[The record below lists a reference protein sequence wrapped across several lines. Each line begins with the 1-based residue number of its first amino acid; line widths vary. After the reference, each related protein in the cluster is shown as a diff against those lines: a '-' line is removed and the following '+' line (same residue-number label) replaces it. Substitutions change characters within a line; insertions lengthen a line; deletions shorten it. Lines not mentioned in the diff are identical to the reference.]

1 MESVK
6 PPRTGIRI
14 GIGLQVVSVI
24 AIYAMAN
31 YLGFFHYERRDFSRS
46 QRFALAGQTR
56 EVLKEFKK
64 PLGITVVASPT
75 FFSPVAP
82 ILGDLRGLLNEVV
95 FAKREG
101 VRVEYVDPVR
111 NPTRMQDLKAK
122 YNLSGFDNLVIIE
135 SDGRHRTLEIAEM
148 GEFDM
153 SPVAAGGAPVLQAF
167 RGEQALT
174 SALIGLLKP
183 DKEKVYFLE
192 GHGEAAAA
200 GEMSDFLEAIGRQ
213 NAKIERLSL
222 AARDTVPED
231 ASAIVLAGARN
242 DLDEREASVLAA
254 WLRQGGRML
263 MLLDPNAETP
273 RLRGL
278 AASAGIVPRNDRVLR
293 LIELPF
299 ATGILRDVTG
309 QVLPNT
315 EVVRRLDMMNI
326 LFPGAT
332 QSLGADPKLAE
343 SEKILVRPLVQAAEE
358 FWGETDYAPN
368 QPGGVSYEDGV
379 DFGQPIVIAAA
390 ADRDGVEDDRL
401 DIQSSRLIVVG
412 SVQFAM
418 NASLTKQGLDFLVG
432 CVNSL
437 IDRESVSGV
446 LPKTVSRFALNLTQ
460 EQMSQLAL
468 VVMVGVPAGA
478 AALGFL
484 VWLRR
489 RK

>member
-14 GIGLQVVSVI
+14 GIGLQVLSVL
-24 AIYAMAN
+24 AIYAMVN

-46 QRFALAGQTR
+46 QRFALAGQTKT
-56 EVLKEFKK
+56 VLREFKK
-64 PLGITVVASPT
+64 PVELIVVASPT
-75 FFSPVAP
+75 FASPVAA

-95 FAKREG
+95 FFKREG

-122 YNLSGFDNLVIIE
+122 YNLAAFDNLLIIE
-135 SDGRHRTLEIAEM
+135 FDGRHRLLEIAEM

-153 SPVAAGGAPVLQAF
+153 SPVANGGAPVLEAF

-174 SALIGLLKP
+174 AALIGLLKP
-183 DKEKVYFLE
+183 EREKVYFLE
-192 GHGEAAAA
+192 GHGEASAR
-200 GEMSDFLEAIGRQ
+200 GELSNFVDFIERQ
-213 NAKIERLSL
+213 NADAEGLSL
-222 AARDTVPED
+222 AARDTVPDD
-231 ASAIVLAGARN
+231 ASAIVVAAART
-242 DLDEREASVLAA
+242 DLDEREAAVLAA

-263 MLLDPNAETP
+263 LLLDPNSDTP

-278 AASAGIVPRNDRVLR
+278 AASSGILPKNDRVLR

-309 QVLPNT
+309 QVLTNT
-315 EVVRRLDMMNI
+315 EVVRRLDQMNI

-332 QSLGADPKLAE
+332 QSLGVDAKLAE
-343 SEKILVRPLVQAAEE
+343 AEKILVRPLVQAAEE
-358 FWGETDYAPN
+358 FWGETEYAPN
-368 QPGGVSYEDGV
+368 QPDGV
-379 DFGQPIVIAAA
+379 AYQDGIDNGQPIIIAAA

-412 SVQFAM
+412 TAQFAM
-418 NASLTKQGLDFLVG
+418 DASLSRQGLDFLIG

-437 IDRESVSGV
+437 IDRGAVTGV
-446 LPKTVSRFALNLTQ
+446 MPKSVSRFSLNLTQ
-460 EQMSQLAL
+460 EQLSQLAL
-468 VVMVGVPAGA
+468 VVMVAVPAGA
-478 AALGFL
+478 ALFGFL
-484 VWLRR
+484 VWLKR

>member
-14 GIGLQVVSVI
+14 GIGLQVLSVL

-31 YLGFFHYERRDFSRS
+31 YLGFFHYGRRDFSRS
-46 QRFALAGQTR
+46 QRFALAGQTKA
-56 EVLKEFKK
+56 VLQEFKK
-64 PLGITVVASPT
+64 PVELVVVASPT
-75 FFSPVAP
+75 FASPVAP

-95 FAKREG
+95 FFKREG

-122 YNLSGFDNLVIIE
+122 YNLAGFDNLLIVE
-135 SDGRHRTLEIAEM
+135 FDGRHRLVEIAEM
-148 GEFDM
+148 GEFDL
-153 SPVAAGGAPVLQAF
+153 SAVPNGGAPVLQAF

-174 SALIGLLKP
+174 KALIALLKP
-183 DKEKVYFLE
+183 EREKVYFLE
-192 GHGEAAAA
+192 GHGEEPAR
-200 GEMSDFLEAIGRQ
+200 GELSGFVEFIERQ
-213 NAKIERLSL
+213 NAEVEGLSL

-231 ASAIVLAGARN
+231 ASAIVVVAARA
-242 DLDEREASVLAA
+242 DLDEREAAVLAS

-263 MLLDPNAETP
+263 LLLDPNSDTP

-278 AASAGIVPRNDRVLR
+278 AASSGILPRDDRVLR

-315 EVVRRLDMMNI
+315 EVVRRLDQMNI

-332 QSLGADPKLAE
+332 QSLGTDAKLAE
-343 SEKILVRPLVQAAEE
+343 AEKILVRPLVQAAEE
-358 FWGETDYAPN
+358 FWGETEYAPN
-368 QPGGVSYEDGV
+368 QPDGV
-379 DFGQPIVIAAA
+379 AYQDGTDNGQPIVIAAA
-390 ADRDGVEDDRL
+390 ADRGGVEDDRL
-401 DIQSSRLIVVG
+401 EVQSSRLIVVG
-412 SVQFAM
+412 SAQFAF
-418 NASLTKQGLDFLVG
+418 NASLNRQGLDFLIG

-437 IDRESVSGV
+437 IDRGAVSGV
-446 LPKTVSRFALNLTQ
+446 MPKAVSRFSLNLAQ
-460 EQMSQLAL
+460 EQLSQLAL

-478 AALGFL
+478 ALFGFL